1 MKITIPPSRY
11 DRLLTVCFAVLL
23 AIQVL
28 YPLIGFASIPSY
40 YHRVTTQTV
49 ASVVY
54 YGEVQI
60 SDELVA
66 QMASERGL
74 SLTQY
79 AVYRIVLSMAAA
91 LIPLTIAALIVRRA
105 RWQWFAWFTAFVI
118 VFLGESAL
126 SEQTLVSQYISVEA
140 FGINAIFWFLVL
152 LYLFLFPNGKAAPRR
167 AAWLVG
173 AIVIYHF
180 FIQAGTVIAYVAP
193 DLAIR
198 LNLPNWGKPAYVWP
212 VLLNFV
218 IILACQVYRF
228 RRVSTPIERQQTKWF
243 LLGFGLIVALIPVT
257 VFLDSTGRGGFLSD
271 VTEVALW
278 MPLYFGLAIA
288 ILRYRLWDLDVVIRK
303 TLVYTALT
311 ALLALVYF
319 GGVVLLQRLFG
330 ALTGVQQSPLAVV
343 VSTLAIAAL
352 FTPLRRR
359 IQDVID
365 RRFFRKKYDAQRV
378 LAQFAQTAR
387 DETDLDA
394 LTGELARVVQET
406 LQPEGVSVW
415 LKRTGKGS

>member
-1 MKITIPPSRY
+1 MKITSPPSRY

-28 YPLIGFASIPSY
+28 YLLIGFASIPSY

-49 ASVVY
+49 ESVVY
-54 YGEVQI
+54 YGKVQI
-60 SDELVA
+60 SNELVA
-66 QMASERGL
+66 QMAAAREL

-79 AVYRIVLSMAAA
+79 AAYRIVFNTLAA
-91 LIPLTIAALIVRRA
+91 LIPLMVAALIVRRA
-105 RWQWFAWFTAFVI
+105 RWQWFAWFTAFII
-118 VFLGESAL
+118 VFLGEVAL

-140 FGINAIFWFLVL
+140 FGINVIFWFLVL
-152 LYLFLFPNGKAAPRR
+152 FYLFLFPNGKATPRR

-193 DLAIR
+193 DLATR
-198 LNLPNWGKPAYVWP
+198 LNLPNWGKPAYIWP
-212 VLLNFV
+212 VLLNFA
-218 IILACQVYRF
+218 IIFACQVYRF

-243 LLGFGLIVALIPVT
+243 LLGFGLIVALAPVT
-257 VFLDSTGRGGFLSD
+257 VFLDSTGRDGFLSD
-271 VTEVALW
+271 VTDVALW

-311 ALLALVYF
+311 ALLALIYF

-330 ALTGVQQSPLAVV
+330 TLTGVAQSPLAVV

-352 FTPLRRR
+352 VGPLRRR
-359 IQDVID
+359 IQDTID

-378 LAQFAQTAR
+378 LAQFAVTAR
-387 DETDLDA
+387 DETNLDA
-394 LTGELARVVQET
+394 LTTELARVVQET
-406 LQPEGVSVW
+406 LQPEQVSVW
-415 LKRTGKGS
+415 LRKK

>member
-1 MKITIPPSRY
+1 M
-11 DRLLTVCFAVLL
+11 
-23 AIQVL
+23 
-28 YPLIGFASIPSY
+28 
-40 YHRVTTQTV
+40 
-49 ASVVY
+49 
-54 YGEVQI
+54 
-60 SDELVA
+60 
-66 QMASERGL
+66 
-74 SLTQY
+74 
-79 AVYRIVLSMAAA
+79 
-91 LIPLTIAALIVRRA
+91 
-105 RWQWFAWFTAFVI
+105 
-118 VFLGESAL
+118 
-126 SEQTLVSQYISVEA
+126 
-140 FGINAIFWFLVL
+140 
-152 LYLFLFPNGKAAPRR
+152 
-167 AAWLVG
+167 
-173 AIVIYHF
+173 IYHF

-193 DLAIR
+193 DLATR

-218 IILACQVYRF
+218 IIFACQVYRF

-257 VFLDSTGRGGFLSD
+257 VFLDSTGRDGFLSD
-271 VTEVALW
+271 VTDVALW

-311 ALLALVYF
+311 ALLALIYF

-330 ALTGVQQSPLAVV
+330 TLTGVAQSPLAVV

-359 IQDVID
+359 IQDAID

-378 LAQFAQTAR
+378 LAQFALTAR

-415 LKRTGKGS
+415 LNKERK